1 MTSSLRV
8 DLSGCWLDD
17 YGLTRQ
23 QFLELSSR
31 LDEARHETVV
41 TDETLMQS
49 GEIPDEK
56 QPLDG
61 RFYLLPEGLLKDYG
75 ESRATS
81 ELQAILS
88 TARHL
93 QATSDAVVV
102 LGIGGSYMGTR
113 AIMDSCCE
121 PFFNEL
127 DEGRRGGRPR
137 VYFEGNSLDNDS
149 VQALLARLQHQRW
162 SIVVVSKSGGTLE
175 TAVALRVFLEAL
187 EERHAGELAQ
197 RVVPVTGSD
206 GKLDQ
211 LSQTIGC
218 EHIFRVPEGVGGRF
232 SVLSPVG
239 LLPAACLGVD
249 IVKMLEGAAAMN
261 KQFRETPV
269 AENPVLQYVGAAY
282 LLEQHRGIDIR
293 ILSVWAKALESAGL
307 WYDQLL
313 AESLGKHE
321 VGATPVTAVNTRD
334 LHSRAQQHQEGRRN
348 KVIVNVTTRLTRS
361 DRLTVPTRE
370 QDPDELNQLAGK
382 PMTALLEAAYQG
394 TNKALR
400 DAGRP
405 VIDIELESTDVFS
418 LGQFFQMLMLSTVVE
433 GRLLGINPYGQP
445 GVEAYKSNMK
455 SILEMER

>member
-162 SIVVVSKSGGTLE
+162 SIVVVS
-175 TAVALRVFLEAL
+175 
-187 EERHAGELAQ
+187 
-197 RVVPVTGSD
+197 
-206 GKLDQ
+206 
-211 LSQTIGC
+211 
-218 EHIFRVPEGVGGRF
+218 
-232 SVLSPVG
+232 
-239 LLPAACLGVD
+239 
-249 IVKMLEGAAAMN
+249 
-261 KQFRETPV
+261 
-269 AENPVLQYVGAAY
+269 
-282 LLEQHRGIDIR
+282 
-293 ILSVWAKALESAGL
+293 
-307 WYDQLL
+307 
-313 AESLGKHE
+313 
-321 VGATPVTAVNTRD
+321 
-334 LHSRAQQHQEGRRN
+334 
-348 KVIVNVTTRLTRS
+348 
-361 DRLTVPTRE
+361 
-370 QDPDELNQLAGK
+370 
-382 PMTALLEAAYQG
+382 
-394 TNKALR
+394 
-400 DAGRP
+400 
-405 VIDIELESTDVFS
+405 
-418 LGQFFQMLMLSTVVE
+418 
-433 GRLLGINPYGQP
+433 
-445 GVEAYKSNMK
+445 
-455 SILEMER
+455 